1 MLSLKSRIPLSDG
14 NSIPA
19 LGLGVYLA
27 SDATAASLSAIKTGY
42 RLLDTATLYEN
53 ENEVGKAVRG
63 CGLSRDQIFVTTKL
77 WTTDH
82 GRDRTLR
89 SFNDSLK
96 RCEMFSC
103 VIIIILNYLCK

>member
-53 ENEVGKAVRG
+53 ETEVGKAVRG

-82 GRDRTLR
+82 GWDRTLR
-89 SFNDSLK
+89 SFNNSLK
-96 RCEMFSC
+96 RCEMFSR
-103 VIIIILNYLCK
+103 VIILY